1 MTLSYAIF
9 FGIIQGL
16 TEFLPI
22 SSSGHLVLLHNF
34 FGFTESQMT
43 FDIFLHVGTLLAVVI
58 FFRKE
63 IAKIFLSE
71 RKMLLYLLL
80 AMIPAAM
87 VGIFFHDSINI
98 LFTSPKTASYL
109 LIINGLI
116 LFLASYVQ
124 LRNKNQRSDLN
135 AKDAF
140 LIGLSQVLGLL
151 PGISRSGITIST
163 GLFRQLNYRK
173 VITFSFLL
181 SVIAIASAVLF
192 EIATKS
198 ASVDCLD
205 IKNVIAG
212 LLAAFISGIISIRFL
227 IGTLKKKKFWVFGI
241 YSVIVGIT
249 SVILLK

>member
-1 MTLSYAIF
+1 MTLSYAIL
-9 FGIIQGL
+9 FGIVQGF

-43 FDIFLHVGTLLAVVI
+43 FDIFLHLGTLLAVVI
-58 FFRKE
+58 FFREE
-63 IAKIFLSE
+63 IAKIFSSE
-71 RKMLLYLLL
+71 RKMLLYLIM
-80 AMIPAAM
+80 AMVPAALA
-87 VGIFFHDSINI
+87 GIFFHDSINI
-98 LFTSPKTASYL
+98 LFTSPKIAGYL
-109 LIINGLI
+109 LIVNGLI
-116 LFLASYVQ
+116 LFLASYAQ
-124 LRNKNQRSDLN
+124 SKNKDQRSDLSI
-135 AKDAF
+135 KDAF

-163 GLFRQLNYRK
+163 GLFRQLNYKK

-192 EIATKS
+192 EIATK
-198 ASVDCLD
+198 ATSVDCLD
-205 IKNVIAG
+205 IKNMTAG

-227 IGTLKKKKFWVFGI
+227 IGTLRKKKFWVFGI